1 LVVVELFVLPD
12 PPGDDDFYLA
22 DLRALGDGFGD
33 ERGDTSLE
41 SPLDL
46 FERWNTQWQEPSGLA
61 FIY

>member
-22 DLRALGDGFGD
+22 DLRALSDAFGY
-33 ERGDTSLE
+33 EREDTSLE

-46 FERWNTQWQEPSGLA
+46 FERWNIRW
-61 FIY
+61 